1 MSFQNCKE
9 LQDFIKSGTG
19 LRAVFVDSWE
29 GTIQPPYIVVSKART
44 DTVKADNKNYAKENR
59 YYVSLFVKKTDTE
72 TPEQL
77 EELFDNDEIIYDA
90 EVYWLNDLRLECH
103 EYEI

>member
-1 MSFQNCKE
+1 MTFRNCKE

-59 YYVSLFVKKTDTE
+59 YYVSLFVKKTDAE

-77 EELFDNDEIIYDA
+77 EELFDSNEIIYDT

-103 EYEI
+103 EFEV

>member
-1 MSFQNCKE
+1 MNFQNCKE

-29 GTIQPPYIVVSKART
+29 GAIQPPYIVVSKART
-44 DTVKADNKNYAKENR
+44 DTVKADDKNYAKENR

-77 EELFDNDEIIYDA
+77 EELFDSNEIIYDT
-90 EVYWLNDLRLECH
+90 ETYWLHDLRLECH
-103 EYEI
+103 EFEV

>member
-19 LRAVFVDSWE
+19 LRTVFIDSWE

-77 EELFDNDEIIYDA
+77 EELFESNEIIYDT

-103 EYEI
+103 EFEI

>member
-1 MSFQNCKE
+1 MTFRNCKE

-72 TPEQL
+72 TPNSWKSCL
-77 EELFDNDEIIYDA
+77 KAMKLSTTP
-90 EVYWLNDLRLECH
+90 RSTGSTT
-103 EYEI
+103 